1 MKTLKIILLFFT
13 ALASAISNRRT
24 LSESASTTY
33 DYVILGCGIGGL
45 VVASRL
51 SENPEI
57 SVLCIE
63 AGPL

>member
-1 MKTLKIILLFFT
+1 MKTLTMILLFYA
-13 ALASAISNRRT
+13 ALASAIPTRRT
-24 LSESASTTY
+24 LSELGSNTY

-45 VVASRL
+45 VIASRL

>member
-1 MKTLKIILLFFT
+1 MKTFTMILLFYT
-13 ALASAISNRRT
+13 ALASTISNCQN
-24 LSESASTTY
+24 LNEPSSTTY

-57 SVLCIE
+57 SVLCVE